1 MFTQTWKKYLPVI
14 KLFLKRS
21 IKEEQSLSLNS
32 SDFQKAA
39 GGKKIKYNFSVTLV
53 RGRIERADNTA
64 PIARQLAE
72 VLFQDEQ
79 SYAFLQKQVIEFN
92 MKSGFQLGI
101 KNVTPAP
108 APEVEEEEITETNEL
123 PEEEVKTEESVNKS

>member
-21 IKEEQSLSLNS
+21 LKEEQSLSLNS

-79 SYAFLQKQVIEFN
+79 SFAFLQKQVIEFN

-101 KNVTPAP
+101 KNVTPVPLAV
-108 APEVEEEEITETNEL
+108 AEEEVTAEPDDIT
-123 PEEEVKTEESVNKS
+123 EEEVKTEESVNKS